1 MPVADAAVAA
11 GERFVALEL
20 DGMDGAVGIK
30 VADKVQAKHAALPL
44 IFLSVKDGAP
54 VSGFFLVGLGLM

>member
-1 MPVADAAVAA
+1 MPVADAAAAA

-20 DGMDGAVGIK
+20 DGMDGAVGVK
-30 VADKVQAKHAALPL
+30 VADKVLAKHAGLPL

-54 VSGFFLVGLGLM
+54 GLGFLM

>member
-1 MPVADAAVAA
+1 MPAADAAAAA

-30 VADKVQAKHAALPL
+30 VADKVQATHAALPL
-44 IFLSVKDGAP
+44 IFLSVKDGAQG
-54 VSGFFLVGLGLM
+54 SGPLY